1 MGVIQQSVNQA
12 FSMAGLAKH
21 LYQQSPGYQ
30 KMMEAKEFE
39 ESTERFIKG
48 QEALALKKKEAGPLA
63 QKDIENAQIQL
74 GERRAAELLARGKY
88 SAYANR
94 VVNNALGKA
103 ISSNPVGPSG
113 TQAPPAYDEQRAQAA
128 NQRAEDTARQ
138 VAEQNQREKE
148 MLRQLR
154 GLLPL
159 SQELVASHTARRGL
173 NASQ

>member
-1 MGVIQQSVNQA
+1 MGVIQQSANQA

-39 ESTERFIKG
+39 KSTERFIKG

-94 VVNNALGKA
+94 VMSNSLAKA
-103 ISSNPVGPSG
+103 VGANPVSPFGSQ
-113 TQAPPAYDEQRAQAA
+113 TPPAYDEQRAQAA

-138 VAEQNQREKE
+138 VAEQNQRNRDILK
-148 MLRQLR
+148 QLR

-159 SQELVASHTARRGL
+159 SQELVAKHKEGIK
-173 NASQ
+173 

>member
-1 MGVIQQSVNQA
+1 MGVIQQSFNQA
-12 FSMAGLAKH
+12 ISVAGLANH

-30 KMMEAKEFE
+30 KKMEEKEFDK
-39 ESTERFIKG
+39 STEKFIKG
-48 QEALALKKKEAGPLA
+48 QEALALKKKEASPLA

-103 ISSNPVGPSG
+103 ISSNPVSPFGSQ
-113 TQAPPAYDEQRAQAA
+113 TPPAYDEQRAQAA
-128 NQRAEDTARQ
+128 NQRAENIARQ
-138 VAEQNQREKE
+138 VSEQNQREKE
-148 MLRQLR
+148 MIRQLR

-159 SQELVASHTARRGL
+159 SQELVAKHKEGIK
-173 NASQ
+173 

>member
-30 KMMEAKEFE
+30 KKMEEKEFDK
-39 ESTERFIKG
+39 STEKFIKG
-48 QEALALKKKEAGPLA
+48 QEALALKKKEASPLA

-103 ISSNPVGPSG
+103 ISSNPVSPFGSQ
-113 TQAPPAYDEQRAQAA
+113 TPPAYDEQRAQAA
-128 NQRAEDTARQ
+128 NQRAENIARQ
-138 VAEQNQREKE
+138 VSEQNQREKE
-148 MLRQLR
+148 MIRQLR
-154 GLLPL
+154 GLLPM
-159 SQELVASHTARRGL
+159 SQELVAKHKEG
-173 NASQ
+173 NK

>member
-1 MGVIQQSVNQA
+1 MGVIQQSFNQA
-12 FSMAGLAKH
+12 ISVAGLAKY

-30 KMMEAKEFE
+30 KMMEAKEFD

-103 ISSNPVGPSG
+103 ISSNSVGPSG
-113 TQAPPAYDEQRAQAA
+113 TQVPPAYDEQRAQAA

-138 VAEQNQREKE
+138 IAEQNQRNRDIV
-148 MLRQLR
+148 RQLR

-159 SQELVASHTARRGL
+159 SQELVAKHKEGIK
-173 NASQ
+173 